1 MTNGKR
7 KYLSC
12 KKDCHVSLKLSE
24 EDFMK
29 LESDAKSAGMDRS
42 KYLRAL
48 IQNAKGID
56 PTFAADRAQLIR
68 KVSGVSNNVNQMAHL
83 ANAQGQIYFSAIEDA
98 RQEVVKLQNILKE
111 VLDVWQLRKSCT

>member
-24 EDFMK
+24 EDFLK

-56 PTFAADRAQLIR
+56 PTFVADRARLIR
-68 KVSGVSNNVNQMAHL
+68 TVSGVSNNVNQITHL
-83 ANAQGQIYFSAIEDA
+83 ANVQGQIYF
-98 RQEVVKLQNILKE
+98 LGLKKC
-111 VLDVWQLRKSCT
+111 VGK

>member
-56 PTFAADRAQLIR
+56 PTFVADRARLIR
-68 KVSGVSNNVNQMAHL
+68 TVSGVSNNVNQITHL
-83 ANAQGQIYFSAIEDA
+83 ANVQGQIYF
-98 RQEVVKLQNILKE
+98 LGLKKC
-111 VLDVWQLRKSCT
+111 VGK

>member
-12 KKDCHVSLKLSE
+12 KKDYHVSIKLSE
-24 EDFMK
+24 GDFLK

-48 IQNAKGID
+48 IQNSKGVD
-56 PTFAADRAQLIR
+56 PTLPEDRAILIR
-68 KVSGVSNNVNQMAHL
+68 KVSGVSNNVNQMTHL
-83 ANAQGQIYFSAIEDA
+83 ANAQGQIYFSAIEEV
-98 RQEVVKLQNILKE
+98 RQEVVKLQDILKE
-111 VLDVWQLRKSCT
+111 VLVGWQYRK

>member
-48 IQNAKGID
+48 IQNAKG
-56 PTFAADRAQLIR
+56 
-68 KVSGVSNNVNQMAHL
+68 
-83 ANAQGQIYFSAIEDA
+83 QIYFSAIEEA
-98 RQEVVKLQNILKE
+98 RQKVVKLQDILKE
-111 VLDVWQLRKSCT
+111 VLEVWQLRKSCA

>member
-56 PTFAADRAQLIR
+56 PTFVADRARLIR
-68 KVSGVSNNVNQMAHL
+68 TVSGVSNNVNQITHL
-83 ANAQGQIYFSAIEDA
+83 ANVQGQIYFFRIEEV
-98 RQEVVKLQNILKE
+98 RREVVKLQDILKE
-111 VLDVWQLRKSCT
+111 VLEGWQYRK